1 MNDDLEQIY
10 SQLEGVLKRY
20 APPLALRTKP
30 GDLLELWSEKA
41 ITIEGRK
48 RKEVYFAGLAPHKGY
63 IGFYF
68 MPVYVDAEISSLFD
82 PKLLRTLKGKSCF
95 HISRLDDDLL
105 SAIEDALQK
114 GFELYRQRDWL
125 P

>member
-1 MNDDLEQIY
+1 MNDLNLIY
-10 SQLEGVLKRY
+10 AQLEALLKRY
-20 APPLALRTKP
+20 SPPLALRSRP
-30 GDLLELWSEKA
+30 GNLMELWSEKA

-68 MPVYVDAEISSLFD
+68 MPVYVESEIRQFFDAELL
-82 PKLLRTLKGKSCF
+82 KLLRGKSCF
-95 HISRLDDDLL
+95 HISNLNDDLL
-105 SAIEDALQK
+105 ASIEDAIEK
-114 GFELYRQRDWL
+114 GFEIYRKRDWL